1 MHRDI
6 KLNNFVCTAADDY
19 THPDTSNRLAH
30 RQATTR
36 KLNKQKSMKSQ
47 IGSSQNDEPEDDGVI
62 SLIDYGISKKVLLP
76 SEQKRLDEIKVK
88 VGGPI

>member
-1 MHRDI
+1 
-6 KLNNFVCTAADDY
+6 
-19 THPDTSNRLAH
+19 
-30 RQATTR
+30 
-36 KLNKQKSMKSQ
+36 MKSQ

-62 SLIDYGISKKVLLP
+62 SLIDFGISKKVLLP